1 MDKTDE
7 KHDGRGD
14 IQHSNFMQPRQ
25 SLYQQPNGMQSEYDI
40 LNMQSI
46 IDPDKKSML
55 MNYGLDNFKNSIWEN
70 FLGS

>member
-1 MDKTDE
+1 MDE

-14 IQHSNFMQPRQ
+14 IQHDNFIQTNQ
-25 SLYQQPNGMQSEYDI
+25 SLYQQHSGLKSEYDI

-55 MNYGLDNFKNSIWEN
+55 MNYGLDNFKNSVWEN
-70 FLGS
+70 FLGSQV